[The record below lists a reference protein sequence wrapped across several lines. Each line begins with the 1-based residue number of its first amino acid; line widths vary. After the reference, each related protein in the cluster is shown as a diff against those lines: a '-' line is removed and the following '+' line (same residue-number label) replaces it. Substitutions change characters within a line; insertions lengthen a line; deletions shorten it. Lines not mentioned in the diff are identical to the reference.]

1 MGGLTEQDKILMVHM
16 KLRGT
21 AETYLNT
28 HPELQEEIT
37 YDRLKAML
45 IERFREKHPDAYYFA
60 QFQMARQRK
69 D

>member
-1 MGGLTEQDKILMVHM
+1 M

-37 YDRLKAML
+37 YDKLKSKL
-45 IERFREKHPDAYYFA
+45 IERFREKHLDAYYFA
-60 QFQMARQRK
+60 
-69 D
+69 